1 MKLPVTKKQMDFLK
15 TLGIEDRLYTP
26 EEMEYIADEV
36 VYDCLMSRGWKPG
49 NDFEETNEIGDMCE
63 DLIDALNEPIRR
75 RRALKRASD
84 NEIDF

>member
-1 MKLPVTKKQMDFLK
+1 MEKMKLPVTKKQMDFLK

-49 NDFEETNEIGDMCE
+49 KVSLHSVFINIC
-63 DLIDALNEPIRR
+63 
-75 RRALKRASD
+75 
-84 NEIDF
+84 

>member
-1 MKLPVTKKQMDFLK
+1 MEKMKLPVTKKQMDFLK

-26 EEMEYIADEV
+26 EEMEYIADE
-36 VYDCLMSRGWKPG
+36 
-49 NDFEETNEIGDMCE
+49 

-84 NEIDF
+84 NEIDI